1 MLLKY
6 PLKLFAEAVTAK
18 YSTVHRSIIHF
29 NNWSDSP
36 AILPWYNHTGWMGE
50 KSQLTYLLIYLLTYL
65 LTPYSCILYGY
76 CFKESIN
83 AIQYKAP
90 TFVTVYFYPTNK
102 HKTLHNPTEVFP
114 YKRRRGRTERA
125 WVFWTVMY
133 SSQPNEHRART
144 A

>member
-1 MLLKY
+1 
-6 PLKLFAEAVTAK
+6 
-18 YSTVHRSIIHF
+18 
-29 NNWSDSP
+29 
-36 AILPWYNHTGWMGE
+36 MGE

-90 TFVTVYFYPTNK
+90 AFVTVYFYPTNK

-114 YKRRRGRTERA
+114 YKRRRGELNGHESFGLLCTPPNQTSIEHALHNRILSG
-125 WVFWTVMY
+125 VF
-133 SSQPNEHRART
+133 PH
-144 A
+144 